1 MAVSTEFDNLA
12 DSQHKLEFSVDAGT
26 TWQKV
31 PALQQSDYPDQSPVL
46 DDITP
51 TDAHRTIKAPVDFF
65 EDGTLKGQYI
75 YKEGDAACTALKTAY
90 DGKKTI
96 LWRLTFED
104 AASLN
109 SQFEGFIAKLTPK
122 PESKKKIR
130 VDFEVSITSE
140 LTKPVIVP

>member
-26 TWQKV
+26 AWQKV
-31 PALQQSDYPDQSPVL
+31 PALQQSDYPDQTPVL

-75 YKEGDAACTALKTAY
+75 YK
-90 DGKKTI
+90 
-96 LWRLTFED
+96 
-104 AASLN
+104 
-109 SQFEGFIAKLTPK
+109 
-122 PESKKKIR
+122 
-130 VDFEVSITSE
+130 
-140 LTKPVIVP
+140 